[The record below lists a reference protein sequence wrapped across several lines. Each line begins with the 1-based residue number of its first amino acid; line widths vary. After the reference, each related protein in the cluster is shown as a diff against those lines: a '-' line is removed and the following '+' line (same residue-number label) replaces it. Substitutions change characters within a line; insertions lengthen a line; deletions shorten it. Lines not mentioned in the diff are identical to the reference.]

1 MLQEADL
8 ARNDGDLIVLEVE
21 PVQSLVRRHDQISTK
36 KKKTLDA
43 YAQVTYRCRD
53 FSDAVVL
60 QIQ

>member
-1 MLQEADL
+1 
-8 ARNDGDLIVLEVE
+8 VE